1 MMTYLWSLRRKMV
14 GLDMPKSMLD
24 EKDIYFKHMRR
35 ISILS
40 TRKNQFF
47 HLTLLSL
54 FWQG

>member
-1 MMTYLWSLRRKMV
+1 MV